1 MSFLPNPTHPVAAAA
16 ANARPAVTS
25 PIIDCEPPAR
35 GASHRPSPHPA
46 QHAATLRPRTPRHP
60 RPAAVAGEVP
70 VPQAAV
76 MFADATLRRV
86 LEVVDRRRPVTQL
99 RGLLAPSLID
109 MAQTLARVPQT
120 GGAAVLRRIRLR
132 SVGCSGGQEHPVDPA
147 EVEAA
152 EVFAAYTRGPRV
164 RAIAARVELVAGR
177 WQVVALHIG

>member
-1 MSFLPNPTHPVAAAA
+1 
-16 ANARPAVTS
+16 
-25 PIIDCEPPAR
+25 
-35 GASHRPSPHPA
+35 
-46 QHAATLRPRTPRHP
+46 
-60 RPAAVAGEVP
+60 
-70 VPQAAV
+70 